1 MDLRLPAEMW
11 PVAPPVSLIFWSV
24 KFCNGFVLCL
34 CTALFNSRQL
44 HLSCVCFVGVLAV
57 GVFSCFLFCW
67 PLVTFVSLMVWLLNK
82 CLSRYRLCRY
92 LAQFGNLGG
101 GSTTVGHFP
110 EDANHRSI
118 LLDEMFGDILVIKI
132 VCCCCCCC
140 CRCCCFNFC
149 QLHGQTHLT
158 RSVLYH
164 FCD

>member
-11 PVAPPVSLIFWSV
+11 PVALPVSLVFWSV

-34 CTALFNSRQL
+34 CAALFNSRQL
-44 HLSCVCFVGVLAV
+44 HFSCVCFVGVLAV

-67 PLVTFVSLMVWLLNK
+67 LVTFVSLMVWLLNK
-82 CLSRYRLCRY
+82 LMFVQVSVVQISRPVRKPGWRIDM
-92 LAQFGNLGG
+92 
-101 GSTTVGHFP
+101 VGHFP

-118 LLDEMFGDILVIKI
+118 LLDEMFGDILVTKT

-149 QLHGQTHLT
+149 QLHGQTRLT
-158 RSVLYH
+158 RSVSYH